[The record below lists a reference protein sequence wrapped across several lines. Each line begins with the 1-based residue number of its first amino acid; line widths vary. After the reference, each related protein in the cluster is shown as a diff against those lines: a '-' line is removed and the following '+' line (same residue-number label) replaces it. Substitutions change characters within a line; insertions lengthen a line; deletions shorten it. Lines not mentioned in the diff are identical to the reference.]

1 MLVRPCDTIHITG
14 KKLTPTFSKA
24 QKFYLFCLLC
34 FFPPQIDL
42 QLARI
47 LFPWE
52 QFAHNGSAS
61 PEMGSCVLGEQ
72 CPEAGI
78 RLDIEMLDLSNGKTV
93 LRSTRV
99 PKGILLALLHRL
111 GNFLTEA
118 IDFCFKNT
126 A

>member
-1 MLVRPCDTIHITG
+1 MLVRPCGTIHIPG
-14 KKLTPTFSKA
+14 KKTNTYILESSGSLPFLSTVF
-24 QKFYLFCLLC
+24 

-42 QLARI
+42 QLACF

-52 QFAHNGSAS
+52 QFAHIGSAS
-61 PEMGSCVLGEQ
+61 PEVGSCVLGEL

-93 LRSTRV
+93 LRSTRI
-99 PKGILLALLHRL
+99 PLKIHKWQLDPQR
-111 GNFLTEA
+111 
-118 IDFCFKNT
+118 DFAGST